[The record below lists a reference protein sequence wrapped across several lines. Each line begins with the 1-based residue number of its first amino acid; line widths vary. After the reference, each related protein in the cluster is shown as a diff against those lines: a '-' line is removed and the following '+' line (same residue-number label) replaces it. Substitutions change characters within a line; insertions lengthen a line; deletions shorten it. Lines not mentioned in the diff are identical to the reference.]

1 MKKYLLSGI
10 SLILAII
17 VRGQAP
23 AVLTLEWCQ
32 QKAVDNY
39 PAYRQYELLTN
50 SSELNIKNLNKNYL
64 PELNI
69 NAQASYQSDV
79 TKVPTIIPEFAP
91 EPISKDWYKL
101 TLDLNQVIYDGGTTR
116 QNKNLESI
124 DHQID
129 AKNLDI
135 ELYQLRDRVSQI
147 YFNILVMQQNQSLLK
162 LHKETIEARL
172 KEMESA
178 VRNGVVLASNAYIL
192 RAEILKTEQKQ
203 AEIDLAVSA
212 GLSTLSKLVGED
224 IPASVSLDMTEPD
237 IVAVPDLSQRLEFGL
252 FSLQETKMD
261 ALKKVTGTR
270 QIPRL
275 FAFGQAGIG
284 RPAFDMLSNDFQD
297 FYIVGAKLN
306 WNFWNWNK
314 TRNEKKILDIR
325 KEIILT
331 NQETF
336 ATNAGID
343 LDNKISEILKYNE
356 LIKKDAEIVSIRSRI
371 MKTYES
377 QLENGVIT
385 STEYLNELN
394 AETEAKLN
402 LELHRVQLV
411 HAKYDYL
418 ATAGKL

>member
-1 MKKYLLSGI
+1 MNKYLLSGI

-23 AVLTLEWCQ
+23 ALLTLEWCQ

-39 PAYRQYELLTN
+39 PAYRQYELLAN
-50 SSELNIKNLNKNYL
+50 SSDLNVKNLNKNYL
-64 PELNI
+64 PELNL

-91 EPISKDWYKL
+91 APIDKDWYKF

-172 KEMESA
+172 KEVESA
-178 VRNGVVLASNAYIL
+178 VRNGVVLASNADIL

-203 AEIDLAVSA
+203 AEIDIAVSA
-212 GLSTLSKLVGED
+212 GLSALSKLVGEG
-224 IPASVSLDMTEPD
+224 IPASASLDMTEPD

-252 FSLQETKMD
+252 FSLQENKMD
-261 ALKKVTGTR
+261 ALKKV
-270 QIPRL
+270 L
-275 FAFGQAGIG
+275 
-284 RPAFDMLSNDFQD
+284 
-297 FYIVGAKLN
+297 
-306 WNFWNWNK
+306 
-314 TRNEKKILDIR
+314 
-325 KEIILT
+325 II
-331 NQETF
+331 
-336 ATNAGID
+336 
-343 LDNKISEILKYNE
+343 
-356 LIKKDAEIVSIRSRI
+356 IK
-371 MKTYES
+371 
-377 QLENGVIT
+377 
-385 STEYLNELN
+385 
-394 AETEAKLN
+394 
-402 LELHRVQLV
+402 
-411 HAKYDYL
+411 
-418 ATAGKL
+418 